1 MSSPYAH
8 THVSHLVKKKRRRS
22 QSLTLPNFNDLDS
35 QVQNESQKKFLAQ
48 LKKERQKQQNIQE
61 HDNSKDHSRSDDDDF
76 QATVT
81 RIPRTYT
88 SASMKK
94 TALSTT
100 AISVSTKQQMST
112 TTTTFRAAGVYDSTD
127 DFQPVVTRVG
137 TTATALSS
145 KKHTS
150 TTGKDILSA
159 AHKTTN
165 LDEGDLNSSQQTHII
180 RIPREESSK
189 SMKNPFSNLYGKFP
203 SGSLPRKVMNTTCDT
218 PISHNDIDIN
228 SSQNSSN
235 HFDSSTTNI
244 LRKSDVV
251 DQEFRLD
258 DGKDHARRNDAKSH
272 GSIKI
277 GERENYYAVH
287 GKNHTTKTSASL
299 MASIIAILIGL
310 IAFALALTAFI
321 LVLLLRSTVDA
332 NLVITPKKSIGSLP
346 SACSNYTP
354 VDDPT
359 RSINAPGYA
368 LGCDNTAPFANQS
381 SPAWIRFI
389 GTGGTTLPLQ
399 TPGMNICG
407 SEGTGWYYGTM
418 PSITGEVVNGT
429 ACFSWYTSVCRF
441 SVSIIVANCGSFYIY
456 RLPPAP
462 ACMMRYCTI

>member
-8 THVSHLVKKKRRRS
+8 THVSHLMKKKRRRS

-35 QVQNESQKKFLAQ
+35 QVQNESQRKFLAQ

-61 HDNSKDHSRSDDDDF
+61 HDNSKDHSHSDDDDF

-88 SASMKK
+88 SVSRKK
-94 TALSTT
+94 AAMSTT
-100 AISVSTKQQMST
+100 AISVSTKQQMS
-112 TTTTFRAAGVYDSTD
+112 TTTFRAAGVYDSTD

-150 TTGKDILSA
+150 TMRKDILSTS
-159 AHKTTN
+159 HRKTN
-165 LDEGDLNSSQQTHII
+165 LDEDDLNGSQHTHII

-189 SMKNPFSNLYGKFP
+189 SMKNPFSNLHGKFS
-203 SGSLPRKVMNTTCDT
+203 SGSLPRKAINTTCDT

-228 SSQNSSN
+228 SSHNSSN
-235 HFDSSTTNI
+235 PYDSSTTNI

-251 DQEFRLD
+251 DQEFHLD
-258 DGKDHARRNDAKSH
+258 DGKDHARRNDAKSY
-272 GSIKI
+272 GSVKI
-277 GERENYYAVH
+277 SERENSYYAVH
-287 GKNHTTKTSASL
+287 GKKRTTKSSASL

-359 RSINAPGYA
+359 RSINALGYA

-381 SPAWIRFI
+381 TPAWIRFI

-418 PSITGEVVNGT
+418 PSVTGEVVNGT
-429 ACFSWYTSVCRF
+429 ACFSWYTSICRF
-441 SVSIIVANCGSFYIY
+441 SVSITVANCGSFYIY